1 MKKYFLIAHSNIRK
15 VKWQTTATVVL
26 VFFAAFM
33 LNLWLMLSMDY
44 KRNFERYHDK
54 LNSGHITLSIRSS
67 SPEVKQFVSETL
79 EKDSR
84 TTEYAINDAMVA
96 NGSFDYNG
104 GNISTEFIS

>member
-33 LNLWLMLSMDY
+33 LNLWLMLPMDY

-54 LNSGHITLSIRSS
+54 LNSSQ
-67 SPEVKQFVSETL
+67 KQQPRGKAVCF
-79 EKDSR
+79 R
-84 TTEYAINDAMVA
+84 NP
-96 NGSFDYNG
+96 
-104 GNISTEFIS
+104 